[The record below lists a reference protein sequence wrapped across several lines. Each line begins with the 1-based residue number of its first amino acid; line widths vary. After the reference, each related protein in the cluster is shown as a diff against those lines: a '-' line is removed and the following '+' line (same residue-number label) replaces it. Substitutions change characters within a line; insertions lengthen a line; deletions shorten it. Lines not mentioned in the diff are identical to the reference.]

1 LRYYPDR
8 LSGGQQQRAAII
20 RATTSNPELL
30 LLDEITSALD
40 PQLVGEVLDLAA
52 ELKTG
57 GSTIL
62 IATHEMQF
70 ARKVADTVVFLKD
83 GVLIEQGTPE
93 QIFDHP
99 KHPETRECLS
109 RY

>member
-1 LRYYPDR
+1 V
-8 LSGGQQQRAAII
+8 RAIA
-20 RATTSNPELL
+20 SNPELL

-40 PQLVGEVLDLAA
+40 PQLVGEVLDLVA

-62 IATHEMQF
+62 MATHEMQF

-99 KHPETRECLS
+99 QQPETREYLS